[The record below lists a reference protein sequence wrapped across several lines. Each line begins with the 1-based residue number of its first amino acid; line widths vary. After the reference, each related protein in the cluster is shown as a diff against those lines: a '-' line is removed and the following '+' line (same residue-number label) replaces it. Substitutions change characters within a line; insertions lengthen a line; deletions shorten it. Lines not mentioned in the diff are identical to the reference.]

1 MEAEYGNTI
10 EVYQGRIILGGKE
23 ILVDIFRLGR
33 ISLFFQTLDK
43 ITTGTFD
50 QAQNAWIVL
59 PKKYNREISAAIE
72 MGLKRRSVDLLNLP
86 LGRIVRK

>member
-33 ISLFFQTLDK
+33 ISLFFRTLDK
-43 ITTGTFD
+43 MTAGTFD
-50 QAQNAWIVL
+50 QAQNAWKVL
-59 PKKYNREISAAIE
+59 PKKYNREINAAIE
-72 MGLKRRSVDLLNLP
+72 MGLKRRSADLLNLP
-86 LGRIVRK
+86 LGRIVLQ